1 MMRRLR
7 FPLFVVLT
15 VAVLCLPA
23 AAAQQATI
31 YRDVWGVP
39 HVYAAT
45 ETAAAY
51 AYGYAQAQDRL
62 IQIFRNYKQAE
73 GSLAEVD
80 GPSAVEGDFIARV
93 VGHAA
98 VSKQKYYQ
106 TSARYRLTL
115 EAFQAG
121 IKQYMKEHPEEVPAW
136 APKLEPWMA
145 TAVLRSIIFN
155 WPLGEMMD
163 KLGGAGISLP
173 SLSSNE
179 WAISPSR
186 TADKCAILYIDPHIP
201 WSGMF
206 RFHEARI
213 HGGSLSVSGF
223 VPVGT
228 PFVGLGHNE
237 YVGWAC
243 TTGGPETSDVFV
255 ETVNPDN
262 PMQYK
267 VDGGWRDF
275 DTMSVKL
282 QVRQGDELVPVS
294 KQLLVSR
301 HGPVIAVKD
310 GKAYALATPY
320 IDQAGQLEMI
330 GRLNHAK
337 STEEVKQICASNQWM
352 AQNFM
357 YAGTDG
363 HIRYIRVGR
372 VPIRPEG
379 VDPLKPI
386 PGDTTAN
393 DWLGIHPQDD
403 LVQIEDPADGF
414 MQNCNIT
421 PTIMSKTQPVDPAKY
436 RPYIFNATTS
446 RPWAA
451 RGTRAVNL
459 LAADDNVTLQDA
471 LAIVNDTYRLGWEN
485 VQPVLAEAAKAMAG
499 EIAAVKEMNAQQV
512 VDTLVSW
519 DGRMETDSVGAT
531 LFMTW
536 WAALPQAA
544 PGIDRDALLRGDL
557 KPTPEQ
563 AAKLLAALRPAVE
576 QLLATHQTWQVP
588 WGKVNRVGR
597 DGRTFPLAGAGEPE
611 TLRAVGGNYDAK
623 TGTILNDGGQS
634 CTTLVLFKPGHVTS
648 YSVTPWGES
657 DHPQSKHYLDQAER
671 LFSKKL
677 LKPTWFQKDDLLKG
691 NNVESTTVLEVP

>member
-7 FPLFVVLT
+7 FPLFIALML
-15 VAVLCLPA
+15 AALCLPA

-106 TSARYRLTL
+106 TSSRYRLTL

-186 TADKCAILYIDPHIP
+186 TADKCAMLYIDPHIP

-275 DTMSVKL
+275 DTMTIKL
-282 QVRQGDELVPVS
+282 QVKQGDKLAPLS

-372 VPIRPEG
+372 VPIRPEV

-485 VQPVLAEAAKAMAG
+485 VQPVLAAAAKAMAG
-499 EIAAVKEMNAQQV
+499 EIAAIKEVNAQQV

-531 LFMTW
+531 LFMAW
-536 WAALPQAA
+536 WGALPQAA
-544 PGIDRDALLRGDL
+544 PGIDRDALLHGDL

-563 AAKLLAALRPAVE
+563 GAKLLAALRPAVE

-588 WGKVNRVGR
+588 WGQVNRVGR

-634 CTTLVLFKPGHVTS
+634 CTTLVLFKPGRVTS

-657 DHPQSKHYLDQAER
+657 DHPQSKHYLDQAEK

-677 LKPTWFQKDDLLKG
+677 LKPTWFQKEDLLRGK
-691 NNVESTTVLEVP
+691 NIESTTVLEVP